1 RGLQSPWMRNFLA
14 YDPSSTWVL
23 FDCPVLAV
31 WSEKDTQVLYEAN
44 LKKLESIVTHNM
56 NLKTDMV
63 VLEGLNHLMQ
73 RANTGLPEEYQQIDQ
88 PIDPIALETFGN
100 WLKKREILP

>member
-1 RGLQSPWMRNFLA
+1 
-14 YDPSSTWVL
+14 
-23 FDCPVLAV
+23 
-31 WSEKDTQVLYEAN
+31 
-44 LKKLESIVTHNM
+44 M

-73 RANTGLPEEYQQIDQ
+73 RANTGLPEEYQQIDRS
-88 PIDPIALETFGN
+88 IDPIALETFGN